1 MYKYLGILFVLISYD
16 LAAQEIPDYKGEY
29 VFTNSRLSMKGIREL
44 ITHEEAGKRTIQ
56 FNAKFPLGKIKIISD
71 FSEKNNLIS
80 STKYFVDVKWTLIT
94 DKRTLNF
101 DQVSGLLTSTGKFE
115 WSKDLP
121 VNENVFDPLNVQ
133 IQIRKNIIAGMKE
146 FSLMLPDLKTG
157 AIEANNYKV
166 VENGEFEVEG
176 TNYPCIIVERIRLQ
190 DDRTTRYFLAP
201 DLDYLIIKV
210 EDEDQDGDTS
220 LELKKLY

>member
-1 MYKYLGILFVLISYD
+1 MYKYLGILLILISSD
-16 LAAQEIPDYKGEY
+16 LTAQEIPDYKGEY
-29 VFTNSRLSMKGIREL
+29 VFTNSRVSMQGIREL
-44 ITHEEAGKRTIQ
+44 ITHNDEGERTIQ
-56 FNAKFPLGKIKIISD
+56 FNAKFPLGRIKIISD
-71 FSEKNNLIS
+71 FSETDNRII
-80 STKYFVDVKWTLIT
+80 STKYYVDVKWTLIS

-101 DQVSGLLTSTGKFE
+101 DQASGILTSKGKFE
-115 WSKDLP
+115 WSQGLIE
-121 VNENVFDPLNVQ
+121 NENVFDPLNVQ
-133 IQIRKNIIAGMKE
+133 IQIRKNVIAGLME

-166 VENGEFEVEG
+166 IDDGNFEVDG
-176 TNYPCIIVERIRLQ
+176 TNYSCIIVERIRLQ

-210 EDEDQDGDTS
+210 EDQDQDGDTM

>member
-1 MYKYLGILFVLISYD
+1 MYKYLGILFVLISTYIT
-16 LAAQEIPDYKGEY
+16 AQEIPDYKGEY
-29 VFTNSRLSMKGIREL
+29 VFTNSRVSMQGIREL
-44 ITHEEAGKRTIQ
+44 ISHSEDGKRTIQ
-56 FNAKFPLGKIKIISD
+56 FNAKFPLGRIKIISD
-71 FSEKNNLIS
+71 FTEINNLIT
-80 STKYFVDVKWTLIT
+80 STKYFVDVKWTLIS

-101 DQVSGLLTSTGKFE
+101 DQNTGTLTSKGKFDWVE
-115 WSKDLP
+115 SLLKD
-121 VNENVFDPLNVQ
+121 ENVFDPLNVQ
-133 IQIRKNIIAGMKE
+133 VQIRKNVIAGLKE

-166 VENGEFEVEG
+166 ADNGSFEVNG

-210 EDEDQDGDTS
+210 EDEDQEGDTM

>member
-1 MYKYLGILFVLISYD
+1 MYKYLGILFVLISAD
-16 LAAQEIPDYKGEY
+16 ITAQEIPDYKGEY
-29 VFTNSRLSMKGIREL
+29 VFTNSKVSMKGIREL
-44 ITHEEAGKRTIQ
+44 ITHQEAGKRTIQ
-56 FNAKFPLGKIKIISD
+56 FNAKFPLGRIKIISD
-71 FSEKNNLIS
+71 FSENNNLIT
-80 STKYFVDVKWTLIT
+80 STKYYVDVKRTLIS

-101 DQVSGLLTSTGKFE
+101 DQTSKTLSSKGKFE
-115 WSKDLP
+115 WSQALLE
-121 VNENVFDPLNVQ
+121 NQNVFDPLNVQ
-133 IQIRKNIIAGMKE
+133 IQIRKNVIAGLQE

-166 VENGEFEVEG
+166 VDNGSFEVDG

-190 DDRTTRYFLAP
+190 DDRTTRYFLTP

-210 EDEDQDGDTS
+210 EDEDQDGDTM

>member
-1 MYKYLGILFVLISYD
+1 MYKYLGILFVLISTYIT
-16 LAAQEIPDYKGEY
+16 AQEIPDYKGEY
-29 VFTNSRLSMKGIREL
+29 VFTNSRVSMQGIREL
-44 ITHEEAGKRTIQ
+44 ISHDEDGKRTIQ
-56 FNAKFPLGKIKIISD
+56 FNAKFPLGRIKIISD
-71 FSEKNNLIS
+71 FTEINNLIT
-80 STKYFVDVKWTLIT
+80 STKYFVDVKWTLIS

-101 DQVSGLLTSTGKFE
+101 DQNTGTLTSKGKFDWVE
-115 WSKDLP
+115 SLLKD
-121 VNENVFDPLNVQ
+121 ENVFDPLNVQ
-133 IQIRKNIIAGMKE
+133 VQIRKNVIAGLKE

-166 VENGEFEVEG
+166 VDNGSFEVNG
-176 TNYPCIIVERIRLQ
+176 TDYPCIIVERIRLQ

-210 EDEDQDGDTS
+210 EDEDQEGDTM

>member
-1 MYKYLGILFVLISYD
+1 MYKFLGILFVLISYD

-29 VFTNSRLSMKGIREL
+29 VFTNSRVSMKGIREL

-80 STKYFVDVKWTLIT
+80 SIKYFVDVKWTLIT

-176 TNYPCIIVERIRLQ
+176 TNFPCIIVERIRLQ